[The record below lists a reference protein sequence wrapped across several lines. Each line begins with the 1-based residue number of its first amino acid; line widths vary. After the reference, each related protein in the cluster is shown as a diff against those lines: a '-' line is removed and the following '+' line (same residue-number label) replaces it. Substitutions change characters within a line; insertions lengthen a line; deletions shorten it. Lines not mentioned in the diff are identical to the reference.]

1 MYGDSGCRS
10 REEIFALPFLLSLFG
25 VCVYTFLGELVS
37 NLLNLNSP
45 NSSSAIRSEAAS
57 IDVKAGSCKD
67 VKRSREVLF
76 QAGVEVEGDIRDL
89 GVIGHGNSGHNS
101 FMCLRR
107 AGAPS

>member
-1 MYGDSGCRS
+1 M
-10 REEIFALPFLLSLFG
+10 
-25 VCVYTFLGELVS
+25 
-37 NLLNLNSP
+37 
-45 NSSSAIRSEAAS
+45 
-57 IDVKAGSCKD
+57 KAGSCKD